1 KLEPSQRW
9 INPESGRSREYWGQC
24 VLGFLVDY
32 RIFKVEAINDHIRKK
47 WSMRG
52 EIEVLKLGD
61 LYAFHCASEDDR
73 DDLLK
78 RTFVSLWGAFM
89 VFSQWFP
96 DTIPK
101 TVRFPYA
108 DLWVRICGL
117 PFEYLTME
125 TANIAG
131 HLLSNH
137 YEVESFYHFPKNDY
151 LRIKVRVQLN
161 EPLVPG
167 FFLALDGGYLLWV
180 QCRYEEVFK
189 YCIRCGK
196 IGHTA
201 ACCKESIMTIVSSV
215 NGMLEKATGK
225 GFTVF
230 QAQSNHTMFNLD
242 LRACP
247 STSKYVCS
255 SVRLGRAASS
265 RARTNTSDSEEEY
278 IIDFDLGTTP
288 GGRVFPVM
296 RFTVTSQPFAG
307 PVIFNVNATEPGS
320 GLPNNVGSMFGEG
333 AGVAMHAENPSN
345 DYPPTTNHEAMNVE
359 MTPITSIHVPSVP
372 SFPPSGVS
380 PLTSHVQADPI
391 ITTRTQDVSNINPVL
406 AETRGDPYANFVSH
420 YGQAFKYDRDI
431 HIQDAILNRVEKDFD
446 WARMDDDNR
455 GYNQTF
461 DLPVQNT
468 NGSFHFDF
476 NMDDPSNDGPTREE
490 AHADLDLENANG
502 AQNNFII
509 IDDSSSSNYST
520 PEWPLISSDSE
531 FASADMLT
539 ADLLQD
545 DIPDESRGEGVNQMI
560 DLNLG
565 AEPDSPFSADGIVR
579 SQCAEVDVLQATSIG
594 ISDCLPAPVHDAR
607 KAHSTGDLPAK
618 FGFSEIVT
626 SSSYVTKKRKCS
638 SEIGEAVIPEDSL
651 LSVAHAKSYLF
662 YLSKKR
668 CCYGNGIAVSAP
680 VSAAMSSVTVFA
692 ADCVASAAKNSK
704 EYGFHMK
711 IDDDDAGDLADGPD
725 QEEHKS
731 ILWLNANGVINVLFS
746 VSEYYYRPMADQD
759 MLKEVAINSDPS
771 EADLEYLDEMTGENE
786 KDSSQLSYLVQHWEY
801 KQANAVRLLKEE
813 VDHLSKQREEAELK
827 RREIFLEQYRFDD
840 DRIASERHSTAES
853 KGLEIDAEYGTVVYW
868 KQRAVFL
875 EKMLEESRQRER
887 SLLEKL
893 EESIK
898 NMEKQSSPVQELSDM
913 LKRADNFIHFI
924 LQNAP
929 IVLGHMDIIGKTDAE
944 IFFGAG
950 VKESLDL
957 KREVLER
964 GIPAKRE
971 ITFETELFG
980 SKTFLIHVEPVLNKA
995 GETIGIN
1002 YVGMDI
1008 TDQII
1013 KRERMAQLR
1022 EEIAVQRA
1030 METELNKTIHITEE
1044 TMRAKQ
1050 MLATMSHE
1058 IRSPLTAVVGMA
1070 DILSTTTLDRQ
1081 QRELLNVIISSAD
1094 LVLQLT
1100 NDILDLSKVESGVV
1114 RLEATKFR
1122 PREVVR
1128 HVLQTAATSLRKI
1141 LTLEGHISDDVPI
1154 EVIGDVP
1161 RIRQILTNLISNG
1174 IKFTHEGKVGIRLYV
1189 VSAPYI
1195 GEGDQKFV
1203 NDHADNKETQ
1213 GENPYGDQNKI
1224 DEPKTPSKGG
1234 EFVDDRSYAAQSP
1247 QTVWIRC
1254 DVYDTGIGIAEHALP
1269 TLFKKYMQASADH
1282 ARKYGGTGLGL
1293 AICKQLIDG
1302 MFSVKAF
1309 VFFITQELS
1318 PIKRMSIDV
1327 WTFVQVEL
1335 MGGHLTV
1342 SSKEHCGSTFT
1353 FELPYRV
1360 SPSSGNDSD
1369 DPDELP
1375 DATGQGNDTEAD
1387 DLTAGYFLFQ
1397 PGTISPSL
1405 FNSSRTQSTYGYSGL
1420 PDVNPVSENAPAF
1433 THTTTKEMASLVNAC
1448 SHVDLDEALSEGSSK
1463 HSGNADAQ
1471 FSGTSVLC
1479 GDEGNSEHDTS
1490 AVDGSAQIGRTKD
1503 SPKFF

>member
-1 KLEPSQRW
+1 E
-9 INPESGRSREYWGQC
+9 GRGG
-24 VLGFLVDY
+24 VVGVGNG
-32 RIFKVEAINDHIRKK
+32 V
-47 WSMRG
+47 
-52 EIEVLKLGD
+52 V
-61 LYAFHCASEDDR
+61 
-73 DDLLK
+73 
-78 RTFVSLWGAFM
+78 V
-89 VFSQWFP
+89 
-96 DTIPK
+96 
-101 TVRFPYA
+101 
-108 DLWVRICGL
+108 
-117 PFEYLTME
+117 
-125 TANIAG
+125 AG
-131 HLLSNH
+131 HGGNGLDSVADGSHRYDVYWNRISPMH
-137 YEVESFYHFPKNDY
+137 Y
-151 LRIKVRVQLN
+151 
-161 EPLVPG
+161 
-167 FFLALDGGYLLWV
+167 
-180 QCRYEEVFK
+180 
-189 YCIRCGK
+189 
-196 IGHTA
+196 
-201 ACCKESIMTIVSSV
+201 
-215 NGMLEKATGK
+215 
-225 GFTVF
+225 
-230 QAQSNHTMFNLD
+230 
-242 LRACP
+242 
-247 STSKYVCS
+247 
-255 SVRLGRAASS
+255 
-265 RARTNTSDSEEEY
+265 
-278 IIDFDLGTTP
+278 
-288 GGRVFPVM
+288 
-296 RFTVTSQPFAG
+296 
-307 PVIFNVNATEPGS
+307 
-320 GLPNNVGSMFGEG
+320 
-333 AGVAMHAENPSN
+333 
-345 DYPPTTNHEAMNVE
+345 
-359 MTPITSIHVPSVP
+359 
-372 SFPPSGVS
+372 
-380 PLTSHVQADPI
+380 
-391 ITTRTQDVSNINPVL
+391 
-406 AETRGDPYANFVSH
+406 
-420 YGQAFKYDRDI
+420 
-431 HIQDAILNRVEKDFD
+431 
-446 WARMDDDNR
+446 
-455 GYNQTF
+455 
-461 DLPVQNT
+461 
-468 NGSFHFDF
+468 
-476 NMDDPSNDGPTREE
+476 
-490 AHADLDLENANG
+490 
-502 AQNNFII
+502 
-509 IDDSSSSNYST
+509 
-520 PEWPLISSDSE
+520 
-531 FASADMLT
+531 
-539 ADLLQD
+539 
-545 DIPDESRGEGVNQMI
+545 
-560 DLNLG
+560 LG
-565 AEPDSPFSADGIVR
+565 ARANWSQVRDGLSRSP
-579 SQCAEVDVLQATSIG
+579 
-594 ISDCLPAPVHDAR
+594 
-607 KAHSTGDLPAK
+607 
-618 FGFSEIVT
+618 
-626 SSSYVTKKRKCS
+626 
-638 SEIGEAVIPEDSL
+638 
-651 LSVAHAKSYLF
+651 
-662 YLSKKR
+662 
-668 CCYGNGIAVSAP
+668 
-680 VSAAMSSVTVFA
+680 
-692 ADCVASAAKNSK
+692 
-704 EYGFHMK
+704 
-711 IDDDDAGDLADGPD
+711 
-725 QEEHKS
+725 
-731 ILWLNANGVINVLFS
+731 GVQD
-746 VSEYYYRPMADQD
+746 RPMADQD
-759 MLKEVAINSDPS
+759 MLKEVAINLEPS
-771 EADLEYLDEMTGENE
+771 EGDLEHLDEMTGQSE
-786 KDSSQLSYLVQHWEY
+786 KGSSQLSYLVQHWEY

-853 KGLEIDAEYGTVVYW
+853 KGLEIDAEYDTVVYW

-980 SKTFLIHVEPVLNKA
+980 SKTFLIYVEPVLNKA

-1100 NDILDLSKVESGVV
+1100 NDILDLSKVESGVM

-1128 HVLQTAATSLRKI
+1128 HVLQTAAASLRKI

-1174 IKFTHEGKVGIRLYV
+1174 IKFTHEGKVGIRFYV

-1254 DVYDTGIGIAEHALP
+1254 DVYDTGIGIAELALP

-1282 ARKYGGTGLGL
+1282 APKYGGTGLGL
-1293 AICKQLIDG
+1293 AICKQL
-1302 MFSVKAF
+1302 
-1309 VFFITQELS
+1309 
-1318 PIKRMSIDV
+1318 
-1327 WTFVQVEL
+1327 VEL

-1397 PGTISPSL
+1397 PGTIGPSL

-1448 SHVDLDEALSEGSSK
+1448 PHVDLDEALSEGSSK
-1463 HSGNADAQ
+1463 RSGNADAQ

-1479 GDEGNSEHDTS
+1479 GDKGNSEHETS
-1490 AVDGSAQIGRTKD
+1490 AMDGSAQIGRTKD
-1503 SPKFF
+1503 SPKSKIL